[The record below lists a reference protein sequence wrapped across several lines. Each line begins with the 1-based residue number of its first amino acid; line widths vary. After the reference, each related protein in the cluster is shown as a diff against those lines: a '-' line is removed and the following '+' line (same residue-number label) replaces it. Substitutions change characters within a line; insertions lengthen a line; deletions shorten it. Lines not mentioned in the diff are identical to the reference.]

1 MASDVAG
8 PVRVS
13 ARPDQPHLGAAV
25 LVAGASTALVAGVAV
40 LAVGTLVS
48 PGPATVRLE
57 GSGSTE
63 AVPALLPGQDGEAYL
78 VLRNATGD
86 RVRITQVLPGAATVR
101 PGSAAGC
108 DPAALQVRVG
118 STGLEVGPGQTA
130 MVTAHLHLDAVAG
143 EPCRGAVFDLPVTA
157 LARPA

>member
-8 PVRVS
+8 PVRTS
-13 ARPDQPHLGAAV
+13 APPEQPHLGVAV
-25 LVAGASTALVAGVAV
+25 LVVGASTALVAGVAV

-48 PGPATVRLE
+48 PGGPTLRLH

-63 AVPALLPGQDGEAYL
+63 AGPALLPGQDGEAYL
-78 VLRNATGD
+78 VLRNDTGE
-86 RVRITQVLPGAATVR
+86 RVRITEVVPGPAVVR
-101 PGSAAGC
+101 SGAAGC
-108 DPAALQVRVG
+108 DPAALRVRVG

-130 MVTAHLHLDAVAG
+130 MVTAHLHLDAATG
-143 EPCRGAVFDLPVTA
+143 DPCRGAVFDLPVTA